1 MFLWHIFLPENQ
13 KGALNIVLTI
23 SKNKMDPINIII
35 GLNIIATFGA
45 NIGAAKKGIRDKVG
59 VFKDKPKTYLQT
71 LPMVFSTLTLIV
83 LIISLFQIGTLE
95 YKTEYQTI
103 RIIGLAFYLVFSWIQ
118 IWATKVLGDNYLQ
131 DIAIKKNHELVTAGP
146 FKIVRHPQYL
156 SQFLMDIGAAFA
168 TLSFILAP
176 LAVILL
182 PFLIMRASLED
193 KLLEKHF
200 GENFRNFKKKT
211 GMLIPFIG

>member
-1 MFLWHIFLPENQ
+1 
-13 KGALNIVLTI
+13 
-23 SKNKMDPINIII
+23 MDPINIII

-45 NIGAAKKGIRDKVG
+45 NIGAAKKGIKDKVG

-71 LPMVFSTLTLIV
+71 LPMFFSTLTLVV
-83 LIISLFQIGTLE
+83 LIVSIFQIGTLE
-95 YKTEYQTI
+95 YKTENQTI
-103 RIIGLAFYLVFSWIQ
+103 RIIGLAFYLIFSWVQ
-118 IWATKVLGDNYLQ
+118 IWATKVLGDNYSQ
-131 DIAIKKNHELVTAGP
+131 DIAIKKNHQLVTAGP

-182 PFLIMRASLED
+182 PFLFMRASLED